1 MGFLWIFKP
10 LLVRACLPSKLKI
23 FRSLVGKSYPK
34 VDFIFPI
41 TELLTIGKIEL
52 FTCLLF
58 SRWAVIKKQELYIG
72 TMQSRSFFF
81 ILLLLYTF
89 YYPHYVLSAWK
100 ANPQTFATWK
110 RRSRGHYHE
119 NNIQNDNSLFQKK
132 NKWLS
137 KYCPQSIV
145 TSLRIWVTLTRV
157 QRKQK

>member
-89 YYPHYVLSAWK
+89 YYPPTVCFLHGRQIPKLLLLGREDLGDTTMKIISKMIIHYS
-100 ANPQTFATWK
+100 K
-110 RRSRGHYHE
+110 RKTNG
-119 NNIQNDNSLFQKK
+119 F
-132 NKWLS
+132 
-137 KYCPQSIV
+137 QSIALKV
-145 TSLRIWVTLTRV
+145 
-157 QRKQK
+157 